1 MISSDATCL
10 ILVRSSRCD
19 SFSARNRSDG
29 NDIIIVVARQG
40 KKKPDSRQKKFKN
53 KLFNEMQ
60 SGFIS
65 SGSRN
70 NHDGDY
76 FGVTQVVVPGAI
88 SSNPIGNQVVSHSY
102 SKNHL
107 NICH

>member
-1 MISSDATCL
+1 
-10 ILVRSSRCD
+10 
-19 SFSARNRSDG
+19 
-29 NDIIIVVARQG
+29 
-40 KKKPDSRQKKFKN
+40 
-53 KLFNEMQ
+53 MQ